1 MWSCKVI
8 GTLITSS
15 WHFHFI
21 VLVKMLEILLLKGK
35 LLFIILIFLFVREF
49 SSHSIDI
56 IWWLTGDN
64 RLTNRPILV
73 SPVFKKMRIL
83 NLKIK
88 HMATPDTRTPDL
100 LIDWLFSI
108 FALSAVFRTYKGAGF
123 MVIHYKI
130 QTSTSDNAEATHT
143 FLLNF

>member
-1 MWSCKVI
+1 
-8 GTLITSS
+8 
-15 WHFHFI
+15 
-21 VLVKMLEILLLKGK
+21 MLEILLLKGK
-35 LLFIILIFLFVREF
+35 LLFIILIFLFVCGF

-100 LIDWLFSI
+100 LIDWLFDWLISI
-108 FALSAVFRTYKGAGF
+108 CALSAVFRTYKGAGF
-123 MVIHYKI
+123 MVIHDKI
-130 QTSTSDNAEATHT
+130 QTSTSDNAESTHT